1 MTETYRDLVRDEEN
15 LMTEEPE
22 GEPARYYVD
31 IGWYDQHNRSFRTV
45 AQGRFCQSCLGKIGT
60 VTEERVPTVDKKTN
74 RVVYEVQQV
83 RYGEQPMA
91 VIRSC
96 CSKQRNYIT
105 PETPVVEA
113 IYRVFL
119 ANGNQPA
126 TLERVREQLGDWISL
141 RERPHNYAPEMLERL
156 IRNDH
161 RYGLREFAL
170 QEE

>member
-1 MTETYRDLVRDEEN
+1 MTDTIHDLVQSEDEVAEVPR
-15 LMTEEPE
+15 EEP
-22 GEPARYYVD
+22 RFFID
-31 IGWYDQHNRSFRTV
+31 MQWYEQHGRSFRAM
-45 AQGRFCQSCLGKIGT
+45 AQGRFCPSCQAKVGET
-60 VTEERVPTVDKKTN
+60 TEERVPAVDKKTN

-105 PETPVVEA
+105 PETPVIEA

-170 QEE
+170 EEE

>member
-1 MTETYRDLVRDEEN
+1 MTDTFHGLIQG
-15 LMTEEPE
+15 EPE
-22 GEPARYYVD
+22 AGEAQRDAPRFYID
-31 IGWYDQHNRSFRTV
+31 TNWYEQTGRSFRAM
-45 AQGRFCQSCLGKIGT
+45 AQGRFCPSCQARIGET
-60 VTEERVPTVDKKTN
+60 TEERVPTVDKKTN
-74 RVVYEVQQV
+74 RVVYEVREVQ
-83 RYGEQPMA
+83 YGEQPMA

-105 PETPVVEA
+105 PETPVIEA

-141 RERPHNYAPEMLERL
+141 RERPHNYAPELIERL

-170 QEE
+170 AAEE